1 MRVRRRSLHSVASFI
16 GPFLLTLV
24 AVDSGFRAG
33 IVRGAGTRHGDGPE
47 RGDHGERCRHHY
59 Q

>member
-1 MRVRRRSLHSVASFI
+1 MRVHGRSLHSVASFI
-16 GPFLLTLV
+16 GPFLLTLA
-24 AVDSGFRAG
+24 AVTAGLRAG
-33 IVRGAGTRHGDGPE
+33 IVRGPGTRHGDGPE